1 MLAVSGTLVNA
12 SVNLTRRA
20 AATRESES
28 DRAHVRFSDLS
39 MCADLTDLRSTNR
52 PNSTPKKF

>member
-1 MLAVSGTLVNA
+1 VNA
-12 SVNLTRRA
+12 SVNLTHRV

-39 MCADLTDLRSTNR
+39 FDVCRSYRSTNR
-52 PNSTPKKF
+52 PNSRCDFI